1 MKHLKKLTILHSN
14 DLHGDFTAQQVD
26 SQLVGGV
33 SFLSGYLNKVRQQEQ
48 NVIYAIAGDMFRGS
62 LIDSEFKGLS
72 TIEIMNMLSPD
83 VVSLGNHEVDYGIAH
98 LLFLEKCAKF
108 PIINCN
114 MYIKSNG
121 VRLFNSH
128 FIKEIDGMRVLFIG
142 VLTEEVLSKTKKEAY
157 IGTLI
162 DIHDAADEIGKIC
175 NNYRGEDI
183 DFTVLLTHIGFEA
196 DKQLA
201 ALLNPAWGVDV
212 IIGGHSHTFLDKPEI
227 VNGIPVV
234 QAGTGTDAIGRFDIV
249 VDTDNNKISSYTWQ
263 LVEINGENCPRDT
276 ELEQLLSQYQKV
288 TDTKYGRIITR
299 FDKSYTHPRRNT
311 ETDIGKLLAD
321 ATADSLGLDIML
333 IGSGGIRKDSI
344 NSVFTYGD
352 LLEVFPYDDQ
362 VIRITIDGQQLKKM
376 LYHIFRKQSYD
387 IPEQVEFYQYSKG
400 LSFISDLTDKCVK
413 DICYNTKPVQDS
425 DIFNVGLEQFHY
437 INMTDFLGLTQADI
451 TKHNNPRTVST
462 SIIQIVDEYFSS
474 GKIKSVNPTPRWV
487 TEE

>member
-1 MKHLKKLTILHSN
+1 MKNLKKLTILHSN

-33 SFLSGYLNKVRQQEQ
+33 SFLSGYLNKIRRQEK

-83 VVSLGNHEVDYGIAH
+83 VVCLGNHEVDYGIAH

-121 VRLFNSH
+121 VRLFRSH

-162 DIHDAADEIGKIC
+162 DVRQAAEEVGKIC

-201 ALLNPAWGVDV
+201 TMLNPAWGVDV
-212 IIGGHSHTFLDKPEI
+212 IIGGHSHTFMNKPEI
-227 VNGIPVV
+227 VNGIPIV
-234 QAGTGTDAIGRFDIV
+234 QAGTGTDAIGRFDIM
-249 VDTDNNKISSYTWQ
+249 VDTESNKIDSYTWQ
-263 LVEINGENCPRDT
+263 LVPIDENNCPRDT
-276 ELEQLLSQYQKV
+276 ELEEVLNRYKNV

-299 FDKSYTHPRRNT
+299 FDKSYTHPRRNI
-311 ETDIGKLLAD
+311 ETDIGKLFAD
-321 ATADSLGLDIML
+321 ATAESLGLDIMMV
-333 IGSGGIRKDSI
+333 GSGGIRKESI
-344 NSVFTYGD
+344 NSVFTYGE
-352 LLEVFPYDDQ
+352 LLEVFPYDDR
-362 VIRITIDGQQLKKM
+362 VMRITIDGAKLKNM
-376 LYHIFRKQSYD
+376 LNHIFRPDAYN
-387 IPEQVEFYQYSKG
+387 IPEKVEFYQYSEG
-400 LSFISDLTDKCVK
+400 LSFTSNLTDKCVK
-413 DICYNTKPVQDS
+413 NICYNGKPVQDS
-425 DIFNVGLEQFHY
+425 DVFNIGLEQFHY
-437 INMTDFLGLTQADI
+437 INMTDFLGLTQTDI
-451 TKHNNPRTVST
+451 TKYNNPRVVST
-462 SIIQIVDEYFSS
+462 SIIQIVDEYLSS
-474 GKIKSVNPTPRWV
+474 GNAKSVNPIPRWI